1 MDIRNFFSK
10 KGDPK
15 NGDVTKKKKV
25 EIASEEKKVSQ
36 RQKPKGV
43 DVKQSRNYDD
53 DDDDDDV
60 ILIDSPVDIKKRKVS
75 QQQSRTKSTDKKN
88 HTDIAA
94 SSKSKT
100 PRKIRERDIFL
111 DDSSDDD
118 DDDDDVGFVPVDKSS
133 SVVKKQKIVVESNV
147 AHNKIIP
154 KIESTNDVVPR
165 SSPRTR
171 KTPPPSVV
179 NPTPPTK
186 HSIKKK
192 RVSVTSK
199 VTEPSHPTI
208 FPSTMLQEEIDINA
222 LTPQCLVGLTF
233 CLSGIIPDVSRDEAT
248 EMIKIL
254 GGRVTGAVSNK
265 TTYLVIGDILEDG
278 RPVEEGSK
286 YIRAT
291 LPESKTILVPGK
303 NYLYGLIQQY
313 SDHITQPNNEKS
325 NNIPSTNTV
334 SVDSIISSAAP
345 KNSAQISNTT
355 SQHPKKMTEPT
366 PATIK
371 KTNPYI
377 NSNTAA
383 TTSNPYARKSNP
395 YAKASTTTTS
405 KTVATTDDRKMP
417 AVIKSSSV
425 VTKSH
430 TDTTQLWVDK
440 YKPKHSSEI
449 LGNQDAVRKLSVWLA
464 SWEQC
469 FNHNSNKKIKSFSA
483 ANGPWK
489 AALLSGPPGIG
500 STFILNVTR

>member
-1 MDIRNFFSK
+1 
-10 KGDPK
+10 
-15 NGDVTKKKKV
+15 
-25 EIASEEKKVSQ
+25 
-36 RQKPKGV
+36 
-43 DVKQSRNYDD
+43 
-53 DDDDDDV
+53 
-60 ILIDSPVDIKKRKVS
+60 
-75 QQQSRTKSTDKKN
+75 
-88 HTDIAA
+88 
-94 SSKSKT
+94 
-100 PRKIRERDIFL
+100 
-111 DDSSDDD
+111 
-118 DDDDDVGFVPVDKSS
+118 
-133 SVVKKQKIVVESNV
+133 
-147 AHNKIIP
+147 
-154 KIESTNDVVPR
+154 
-165 SSPRTR
+165 
-171 KTPPPSVV
+171 
-179 NPTPPTK
+179 
-186 HSIKKK
+186 
-192 RVSVTSK
+192 
-199 VTEPSHPTI
+199 
-208 FPSTMLQEEIDINA
+208 MLQEEIDINA

-254 GGRVTGAVSNK
+254 GGRVTSAVSNK

-291 LPESKTILVPGK
+291 LPESKTILVRGK

-345 KNSAQISNTT
+345 KNSAQISNAT
-355 SQHPKKMTEPT
+355 SQHQNKMTEPI
-366 PATIK
+366 PVTIK
-371 KTNPYI
+371 
-377 NSNTAA
+377 
-383 TTSNPYARKSNP
+383 KSNP